1 MEELMMKYHVTCK
14 VPNET
19 GFWYTIDA
27 KSLRGAKAIATKML
41 GDGFRSG
48 CLHVASEHDNSSPGC
63 KTIIASRWLT
73 DKRWRSV

>member
-1 MEELMMKYHVTCK
+1 MMMKYHVTCK

-27 KSLRGAKAIATKML
+27 KSLRGAKTIATKRL
-41 GDGFRSG
+41 GDGFGGG
-48 CLHVASEHDNSSPGC
+48 CLYIAAERDNPYTGH

-73 DKRWRSV
+73 DKRWRSI